1 MPPIVLFLICAALL
15 IGAVYAVW
23 RYWDN
28 LVGVSPEEEAFDER
42 VAMLNERQANRIS
55 DEELTHPVS
64 EDDAW
69 SIMVRRG
76 RRRTTSRHDHDGGT
90 PAQRASERRR
100 RP

>member
-15 IGAVYAVW
+15 LGAVYAVW

-28 LVGVSPEEEAFDER
+28 LVRVSPAQEEFDER
-42 VAMLNERQANRIS
+42 VATLNERQANRIS
-55 DEELTHPVS
+55 DEQLTHPLN

-69 SIMVRRG
+69 SIMVSRG
-76 RRRTTSRHDHDGGT
+76 
-90 PAQRASERRR
+90 QRAGKRRDRYGGDSSRRARDR